1 MDRQL
6 NNKAW
11 TCDWKGQ
18 GRAAPRGTKRQPAQQ
33 AAAKP
38 FTVTWDLQDEDV
50 HSETSFQTG
59 KAGEDSFSDCYIE
72 CIIRGE
78 FSEPIL
84 DEDILLKSLAPGQE
98 LSQQVLAASSFIE
111 HSLGRNAVEAKQ
123 APSPQS
129 AGENSLVEYSGYAAG
144 INLNMASGGKPS
156 IDVPVLKKLS
166 EFAESMPRENT
177 NTEHAVPENICPQ
190 HGCGKKFKDRAS
202 LKKHIR
208 IHGPR
213 DMVCAECGRA
223 FLEKSKLNRHF
234 LIHTGERPFQCTYEG
249 CGKRFALDFNLRTH
263 VRIHTNEKYYACPF
277 KGCKKRFVRSNNL
290 KVHVLTHG
298 NTMEDQ

>member
-1 MDRQL
+1 MDQQL
-6 NNKAW
+6 NSKAW

-18 GRAAPRGTKRQPAQQ
+18 GRAASGGTKRRPVQQ
-33 AAAKP
+33 AEVEP

-84 DEDILLKSLAPGQE
+84 DKDILLKSFAPEQE
-98 LSQQVLAASSFIE
+98 LSRQVLAASSFIE
-111 HSLGRNAVEAKQ
+111 HSLGCNTVEAKQ
-123 APSPQS
+123 ALSPQS
-129 AGENSLVEYSGYAAG
+129 AGENSLVKYSGYAAG
-144 INLNMASGGKPS
+144 INFNVAPGGIPS
-156 IDVPVLKKLS
+156 MDVPVPKKL
-166 EFAESMPRENT
+166 AKLMPKGNI

-190 HGCGKKFKDRAS
+190 HGCGKKFKDKAS
-202 LKKHIR
+202 LKKHVR
-208 IHGPR
+208 THGPR
-213 DMVCAECGRA
+213 DNVCAECGRA

-277 KGCKKRFVRSNNL
+277 KGCKKKFVRSDNL
-290 KVHVLTHG
+290 KLHVLTHES
-298 NTMEDQ
+298 TKEDQ